1 VVAEERRTR
10 VAAYARCVDSSGR
23 TLLCRSTKKGWWTLP
38 GGGIHWGE
46 APEMAAVRELA
57 EETGLSGEIERL
69 VGVYSLVRPDT
80 QAHAVSIVYDARI
93 VGGTLRAEVDG
104 STDRCAWLG
113 RAEIES
119 LPLDYF
125 VAEALQRP

>member
-1 VVAEERRTR
+1 VGAGDRRTR

-23 TLLCRSTKKGWWTLP
+23 TLLCRSTGKGWWTLP
-38 GGGIHWGE
+38 GGGLHWGE
-46 APEMAAVRELA
+46 APEAAAIRELD
-57 EETGLSGEIERL
+57 EETGLGGVIERL

-80 QAHAVSIVYDARI
+80 QAHAISIVYDARI

-104 STDRCAWLG
+104 STDRCAWLS

-119 LPLDYF
+119 LPLDFF
-125 VAEALQRP
+125 VAEALRHR